1 MKLVHSISVLL
12 LTSNVL
18 WSQAPIS
25 LNYSDFPVAVG
36 TYTYNLIPG
45 ANVPAP
51 TSGANQSWNY
61 AALTST
67 DNQTLTYWEEID
79 PFYTAEGIDI
89 YVSFFKEL
97 SPALALGFKTFSEL
111 DLNEEGFAEE
121 GIYVE
126 EQSYPLGALTG
137 NNSDNL
143 SFPLQGFIL
152 NAPRQVMQFPMT
164 VGSAWEST
172 SRRAYNF
179 TLKVTAFGL
188 NNTPG
193 QLVSTFVRKDSV
205 VGWGKLRVYTPNGP
219 SVPYDVLMGRTIQ
232 HSVDSFFLGG
242 APAPPA
248 LLNAFSVTQGQQS
261 DVTHQYNFYRAE
273 NLNFLL
279 RFNYESDNTFTTP
292 ENVLVNTDNLSADPS
307 STGDLQVATYSTVLF
322 PNPSNGQRINLLIQG
337 KTVAEASY
345 TLTDVL
351 GKTVQSGA
359 AQPLSGNTL
368 SFQVA
373 SELPAG
379 TYILNVHDTAH
390 QLIASE
396 PISIQR

>member
-18 WSQAPIS
+18 WSQAPIT
-25 LNYSDFPVAVG
+25 LNYADFPVAAGV
-36 TYTYNLIPG
+36 YNYNQLSG
-45 ANVPAP
+45 ANVPSPAL
-51 TSGANQSWNY
+51 GANQNWNY

-67 DNQTLTYWEEID
+67 DSQTSTYWEEVD

-89 YVSFFKEL
+89 YVYFFKQL
-97 SPALALGFKTFSEL
+97 SPALALGFRTFSEL

-143 SFPLQGFIL
+143 SFPLQEFIL
-152 NAPRQVMQFPMT
+152 NAPRQIMQFPMT
-164 VGSAWEST
+164 AGSAWESS

-193 QLVSTFVRKDSV
+193 QLISTFVRKDSV
-205 VGWGKLRVYTPNGP
+205 AGWGKLRVYTPNGP
-219 SVPYDVLMGRTIQ
+219 SVPYDVLMSRTVQ
-232 HSVDSFFLGG
+232 FSVDSFFLGG

-248 LLNAFSVTQGQQS
+248 LLNAFSVSQGQQA
-261 DVTHQYNFYRAE
+261 DVSHQYNFYRAG
-273 NLNFLL
+273 NLNYLL
-279 RFNYESDNTFTTP
+279 RINYGSDNTFTTP
-292 ENVLVNTDNLSADPS
+292 ENVFVNTDNLSADPS
-307 STGDLQVATYSTVLF
+307 SAGDLNVATYSTVLF
-322 PNPSNGQRINLLIQG
+322 PNPSNGQRINLFIQG

-345 TLTDVL
+345 TLTDL
-351 GKTVQSGA
+351 SGKTVQSGQ

-368 SFQVA
+368 SFSVA

-379 TYILNVHDTAH
+379 TYILNVHDTAN
-390 QLIASE
+390 QLIAAE

>member
-51 TSGANQSWNY
+51 ASGTNQIWNY

-164 VGSAWEST
+164 AGSAWEST

-205 VGWGKLRVYTPNGP
+205 VGWGKLRVYTPDGP
-219 SVPYDVLMGRTIQ
+219 SVPYDVLMNRTIQ

-279 RFNYESDNTFTTP
+279 RFNYENDNTFTTP

-390 QLIASE
+390 HLIASE